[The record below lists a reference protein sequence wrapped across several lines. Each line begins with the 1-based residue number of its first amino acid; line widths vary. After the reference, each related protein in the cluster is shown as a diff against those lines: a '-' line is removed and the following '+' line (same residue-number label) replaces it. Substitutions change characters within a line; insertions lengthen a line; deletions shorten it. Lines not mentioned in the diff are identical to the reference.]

1 MYKISILLSF
11 AVFLYSCNNKDYKSL
26 PLKSEKGFYKAVIEI
41 PAGTNHKIEYDIKQQ
56 KFLCNQV
63 NGKDRIVDYLP
74 YPANYGF
81 IPSTLMDTTKG
92 GDGDPLDVL
101 VISESLPT
109 ATVLEIIPIAIIYMI
124 DDNEADFKILAV
136 PLNEK
141 LRVIKALSYEEL
153 QFNYPKIPEIIS
165 NWLISY
171 KGTGKVTIDRWASA
185 NEAIYMIK
193 EWAVKKNQDS
203 NSKFKAQS

>member
-1 MYKISILLSF
+1 MFKISILLFCF
-11 AVFLYSCNNKDYKSL
+11 ALLWSCKNEDYKSL
-26 PLKSEKGFYKAVIEI
+26 PIKSDRGYYKAVIEI
-41 PAGTNHKIEYDIKQQ
+41 PAGTNHKIEYDINK
-56 KFLCNQV
+56 KEFICNQV
-63 NGKDRIVDYLP
+63 NGKDRIVDFLP

-92 GDGDPLDVL
+92 GDGDPIDVL

-109 ATVLEIIPIAIIYMI
+109 KTVLEIIPIAVIYMI
-124 DDNEADFKILAV
+124 DDNEADYKILAV
-136 PLNEK
+136 PFDEK

-165 NWLISY
+165 SWLISY

-193 EWAVKKNQDS
+193 EWTLNKNQG
-203 NSKFKAQS
+203 QR

>member
-1 MYKISILLSF
+1 MLRLTLLCALIF
-11 AVFLYSCNNKDYKSL
+11 YFCSCNKTDYKSI
-26 PLKSEKGFYKAVIEI
+26 PLRSEKGFYKAVIEI
-41 PAGTNHKIEYDIKQQ
+41 PAGTNHKIEYDINQK
-56 KFLCNQV
+56 KFLCNQI
-63 NGKDRIVDYLP
+63 NGKDRIVDFLS

-81 IPSTLMDTTKG
+81 IPSTLMDTLKG

-109 ATVLEIIPIAIIYMI
+109 STVLEIIPIAIIYMI
-124 DDNEADFKILAV
+124 DDNEADYKILAV

-153 QFNYPKIPEIIS
+153 LVNYPSIPEILS
-165 NWLISY
+165 SWLIHY
-171 KGTGKVTIDRWASA
+171 KGTNQVKIEKWASA

-193 EWAVKKNQDS
+193 EWEVK
-203 NSKFKAQS
+203 